1 MVPIDGFLFLA
12 NEKKYPMEQNWS
24 GMKVTALAGGVGG
37 ARLAY
42 GLAQHVAPEN
52 LTVIVN
58 TGDDFEHLGLS
69 ICPDLDTVL
78 YTLAG
83 IEHPQTGW
91 GIEGDTHQCLE
102 FLKQMGAP
110 DWFQLGDRDLA
121 VHLQRSE
128 WLRSGMRL
136 TDVTAR
142 LAAALDVKTAILPM
156 SDQPCRTRVLTD
168 RGEMDFQTYF
178 VKHGWQPRLLGLAWQ
193 GSDTAVMTVEALRAI
208 QQADLVVICPSN
220 PFVSIDP
227 ILNLPGVREAVQR
240 RPCAAV
246 SPIIGGQAVKGPAGK
261 MFTELGGQPSAL
273 AVAEHYRDIVG
284 VIVLDEMDREMVAD
298 VESLGMRAYAMPSLM
313 KTREERATVAAGVLA
328 CTQGILPRGV

>member
-1 MVPIDGFLFLA
+1 
-12 NEKKYPMEQNWS
+12 MEQNYS
-24 GMKVTALAGGVGG
+24 DLRVVALAGGVGG

-42 GLAQHVAPEN
+42 GLAQLLSPGN
-52 LTVIVN
+52 FSVIVN

-78 YTLAG
+78 YTLA
-83 IEHPQTGW
+83 ELEQPQAGW
-91 GIEGDTHQCLE
+91 GIADDTHECLG
-102 FLKQMGAP
+102 FLRKIGAP

-142 LAAALDVKTAILPM
+142 LAAALGVKTVILPM
-156 SDQPCRTRVLTD
+156 SDQPCRTMVLTD
-168 RGEMDFQTYF
+168 QGEMDFQTYF

-193 GSDTAVMTVEALRAI
+193 GSDRAVMTGEVQQAI

-227 ILNLPGVREAVQR
+227 ILNLPDVRTAVQQ
-240 RPCAAV
+240 RPCVAV
-246 SPIIGGQAVKGPAGK
+246 SPIIGGKAVKGPAGK
-261 MFTELGGQPSAL
+261 MFTELGLQPSSL
-273 AVAEHYRDIVG
+273 AVAEHYRNLVRAF
-284 VIVLDEMDREMVAD
+284 VLDEVDSAMITD
-298 VESLGMRAYAMPSLM
+298 VERLGMRAFAMPTWM
-313 KTREERATVAAGVLA
+313 KTREERVSVAAGVLS
-328 CTQGILPRGV
+328 CVQGLLSRGV